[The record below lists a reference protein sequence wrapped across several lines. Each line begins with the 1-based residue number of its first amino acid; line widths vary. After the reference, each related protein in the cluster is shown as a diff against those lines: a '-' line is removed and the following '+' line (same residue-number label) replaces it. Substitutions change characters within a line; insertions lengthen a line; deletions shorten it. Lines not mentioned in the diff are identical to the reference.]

1 MWQDAAVFLP
11 QDGNFTSTGVV
22 KVPDTVPQLGLQ
34 AFFLPTAVVDKIRG
48 PHSIFPA
55 PTDPEVFMSAWSGD
69 LGLDK
74 GIPQSVYRLDTSAM
88 QKIGLERLKPGAE
101 WILPNGQGTIKLD
114 GYKEWASFSITHDPG
129 KPWALLA
136 GVLSILGL
144 CLSLLIPRR
153 RIWLRVS
160 SSENGSSLFEVAGL
174 SKTEAPGLVAEVER
188 MAQLVKE
195 IAVEA
200 PHGN

>member
-1 MWQDAAVFLP
+1 M
-11 QDGNFTSTGVV
+11 
-22 KVPDTVPQLGLQ
+22 
-34 AFFLPTAVVDKIRG
+34 
-48 PHSIFPA
+48 
-55 PTDPEVFMSAWSGD
+55 
-69 LGLDK
+69 
-74 GIPQSVYRLDTSAM
+74 YRLDTSAM
-88 QKIGLERLKPGAE
+88 QKIGLERMKPGAE
-101 WILPNGQGTIKLD
+101 WELPNGQGTIKLD

-174 SKTEAPGLVAEVER
+174 SKTEAPGLVAEVEH